1 MMQTQAIDTK
11 RPPERTAQRTLNRR
25 LFLLTWCAG
34 LPGVITMAWLG
45 VPVLLQHQSLPVPT
59 WIVGLASGVQS
70 ALLLA
75 LAAFA
80 GAKLA
85 GKVGLRA
92 PALAELASGRA
103 PWAALRPQCLPGL
116 VGGVF
121 AGVLLWGLIATAPQA
136 AAPIHGA
143 TMPLAVRLL
152 YGGVTEEVL
161 VRWGLM
167 SLLVWA
173 LWRVLRR
180 DARGDTG
187 TPGAGLVWIAIALS
201 AVVFGLAHLPAAA
214 GLAGPLAW
222 PVVLHLTA
230 ANAAFGVIAGFLFW
244 RYGLEA
250 AIIAHLVAHLTLAAI
265 VGR

>member
-1 MMQTQAIDTK
+1 
-11 RPPERTAQRTLNRR
+11 
-25 LFLLTWCAG
+25 
-34 LPGVITMAWLG
+34 MAWLG
-45 VPVLLQHQSLPVPT
+45 VPVLLQHQVLPVPM
-59 WIVGLASGVQS
+59 WVVGVASGVQS

-80 GAKLA
+80 GARLA
-85 GKVGLRA
+85 GKAGLRA
-92 PALAELASGRA
+92 QAMAELAAGRA
-103 PWAALRPQCLPGL
+103 PWGALRPQCLPGL
-116 VGGVF
+116 IGGLL

-136 AAPIHGA
+136 AAPIHGT

-173 LWRVLRR
+173 LWRVFRR
-180 DARGDTG
+180 GAAN
-187 TPGAGLVWIAIALS
+187 PGAGLAWIAIALS
-201 AVVFGLAHLPAAA
+201 AVVFGFAHLPAAA
-214 GLAGPLAW
+214 GLAGALTW

-250 AIIAHLVAHLTLAAI
+250 AIIAHVVAHLTLAAM

>member
-1 MMQTQAIDTK
+1 MMQTQATDTM
-11 RPPERTAQRTLNRR
+11 RTHERALQRTLRRR

-34 LPGVITMAWLG
+34 LPGVIAMAWLG
-45 VPVLLQHQSLPVPT
+45 IPVLVQHQGVPVPMWVLSLA
-59 WIVGLASGVQS
+59 GGVQS

-80 GAKLA
+80 GAALA

-92 PALAELASGRA
+92 PAIAELASGRA
-103 PWAALRPQCLPGL
+103 PWRALLPQCLPGL
-116 VGGVF
+116 VGGVL
-121 AGVLLWGLIATAPQA
+121 AGVLLWGLIATAPEA

-143 TMPLAVRLL
+143 SMPLAVRLL

-167 SLLVWA
+167 SVLVWA
-173 LWRVLRR
+173 LWRVVQ
-180 DARGDTG
+180 RGA
-187 TPGAGLVWIAIALS
+187 GAPATGLVWIAIALS

-222 PVVLHLTA
+222 PVVLHLTG
-230 ANAAFGVIAGFLFW
+230 ANAAFGVIEGLLFW

-250 AIIAHLVAHLTLAAI
+250 AIIAHVVAHLTLAAI
-265 VGR
+265 AGR

>member
-1 MMQTQAIDTK
+1 MQTQAIDTK
-11 RPPERTAQRTLNRR
+11 PIPARSQTRR
-25 LFLLTWCAG
+25 LFLLTLCAG
-34 LPGVITMAWLG
+34 LLGVAAMAWLG
-45 VPVLLQHQSLPVPT
+45 VPVLLQHQRLPVAM
-59 WIVGLASGVQS
+59 WAVALASGVQS

-80 GAKLA
+80 GAALA

-92 PALAELASGRA
+92 PAIAALASGRT
-103 PWAALRPQCLPGL
+103 PWRALLPQCLPGL
-116 VGGVF
+116 VGGVL

-136 AAPIHGA
+136 AAPVHSA
-143 TMPLAVRLL
+143 SLPLAVRLL

-173 LWRVLRR
+173 LWRVVQRR
-180 DARGDTG
+180 LG
-187 TPGAGLVWIAIALS
+187 TPATWLVWVAIALS
-201 AVVFGLAHLPAAA
+201 ALVFGLAHLPAAV

-222 PVVLHLTA
+222 PVVLHLTG

-250 AIIAHLVAHLTLAAI
+250 AIIAHVVAHLTLAAI

>member
-11 RPPERTAQRTLNRR
+11 RTPERTAQRTLNRR

-34 LPGVITMAWLG
+34 LPGVIVMAWLG

-80 GAKLA
+80 GARLA

-92 PALAELASGRA
+92 PAMAELAAGRA
-103 PWAALRPQCLPGL
+103 PWGALRPQCLPGL
-116 VGGVF
+116 IGGLL

-173 LWRVLRR
+173 LWRVFRR
-180 DARGDTG
+180 GAAN
-187 TPGAGLVWIAIALS
+187 PGAGLFWIALALS

-222 PVVLHLTA
+222 PVVLHLTG
-230 ANAAFGVIAGFLFW
+230 ANAAFGVIAGCLFW

-250 AIIAHLVAHLTLAAI
+250 AIVAHVVAHLTLAAM
-265 VGR
+265 VGG

>member
-1 MMQTQAIDTK
+1 MLGTRDSVTPRQPIDMK
-11 RPPERTAQRTLNRR
+11 ANSNRTLNRR
-25 LFLLTWCAG
+25 LFLLTWSAG
-34 LPGVITMAWLG
+34 LPGVIAMAWVG
-45 VPVLLQHQSLPVPT
+45 VPVLLQHQNLPVPM

-75 LAAFA
+75 LAAFI
-80 GAKLA
+80 GARLA
-85 GKVGLRA
+85 GKVGLGA
-92 PALAELASGRA
+92 PALAEMASGRA
-103 PWAALRPQCLPGL
+103 PWVALRPQCLPGL
-116 VGGVF
+116 VGGLL
-121 AGVLLWGLIATAPQA
+121 AGVLLWGWIATAPQA

-167 SLLVWA
+167 SLLVWG
-173 LWRVLRR
+173 LWRVFQ
-180 DARGDTG
+180 RGAG
-187 TPGAGLVWIAIALS
+187 TPGAGLVWVAIALS

-222 PVVLHLTA
+222 PVVLHLTG
-230 ANAAFGVIAGFLFW
+230 ANAAFGLIAGFLFW

-250 AIIAHLVAHLTLAAI
+250 AILAHMVAHLTLAAI